1 MVPEAM
7 QPQVKKC
14 QQSPE
19 GGREAKDGPSLVPLE
34 EARVLNLDLW
44 PPERREDNFLL
55 FEATLFRVICHRSHR
70 KRAQRVWLE
79 TQVLHQETVD
89 PADPWSRLKEAQV
102 GC

>member
-1 MVPEAM
+1 MTQIREKKTDQRGEGNVVPEAM

-44 PPERREDNFLL
+44 PPER
-55 FEATLFRVICHRSHR
+55 
-70 KRAQRVWLE
+70 
-79 TQVLHQETVD
+79 
-89 PADPWSRLKEAQV
+89 
-102 GC
+102 